1 MGFLNQQPNR
11 QTLAAGGEPEVLALR
26 KASAQ
31 EVRMEHETL
40 LALIE
45 ANEKLEHAQEEL
57 GRTPSYAEPAINRAY
72 GLIIHARTLI
82 ESILA
87 KGR

>member
-1 MGFLNQQPNR
+1 
-11 QTLAAGGEPEVLALR
+11 
-26 KASAQ
+26 
-31 EVRMEHETL
+31 MEHETL

-45 ANEKLEHAQEEL
+45 ANEKLERAQEEL

>member
-1 MGFLNQQPNR
+1 
-11 QTLAAGGEPEVLALR
+11 
-26 KASAQ
+26 
-31 EVRMEHETL
+31 MEHETL

-45 ANEKLEHAQEEL
+45 ANEKLKRAQEEL